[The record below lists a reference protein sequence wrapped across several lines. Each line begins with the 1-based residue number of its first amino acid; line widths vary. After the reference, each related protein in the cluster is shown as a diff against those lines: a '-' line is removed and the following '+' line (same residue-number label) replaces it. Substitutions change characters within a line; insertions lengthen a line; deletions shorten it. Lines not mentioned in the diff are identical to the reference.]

1 MAPFPR
7 EKRLGEEG
15 KNDIDYGMA
24 EQGMWPKL
32 RQDLVVSEQPQSD
45 GTTVYILKDPITF
58 RYFRV
63 REVEYFLVRQFDGA
77 TDYDTIASRVKE
89 KFAVDIASDDIRQ
102 FAQHLDSFYFFEG
115 GKAEYEVSSGRYIG
129 RRKKSIFSRILF
141 IKLSAFNPDRMLK
154 RLLPPVRFLFS
165 PWMVAAMIAV
175 VIGGFALYSANV
187 ESFRF
192 NLSEIFSLGSIILI
206 MISLGALI
214 LIHEMAHALTCTY
227 HGGQVREMG
236 FLLLYFQ
243 PCFYSNLSDSWMF
256 ERKSARL
263 AVLWAGLFLQM
274 VLFALAVAGWRV
286 TVVGMTIN
294 TLFWL
299 IANVC
304 LVTLL
309 FNLNP
314 LIKLDGYYLL
324 SEIVNI
330 PNLRSRAF
338 AYLGGRIRRMTGLEI
353 EASDVTGRER
363 RIYWIYTLL
372 AGLYSLFLIGYFAVL
387 VYRVLVERYEGFGFV
402 LFLALAAL
410 ILVKPIGR
418 TTRFLFSREVVSAM
432 VGKPRNWIALILILA
447 AIIIVFFLIPFPR
460 NVGGDVIVRPLA
472 EYSMA
477 LPSGEARLELNL
489 REGGRVHR
497 FNSEHIQLS
506 TGDLAVLQV
515 TPLVREGDTVQK
527 GDTLAAIVSNQVS
540 SNLGAARAELDRL
553 YGEVALAQS
562 PPKPEEVATAQAS
575 VNAAQ
580 SSVDQLK
587 KDIERNQSL
596 FDKKL
601 IAKQVLEQSQSDY
614 DIAVSRLK
622 EAKARLQLLKAPP
635 KKEELAILQS
645 KIATQE
651 ANIEYLTTQQAAQ
664 VVTSPIDGEVVLLYR
679 NNLLIKVA
687 SLALVEVA
695 VPVSD
700 AYLEYVTDEAS
711 VRMKVR
717 TYPDEMF
724 KGVVTHIARSAEDG
738 RFGDNRAR
746 FSVYAAIGNQ
756 DRRLHDGMSGYA
768 KISCGRAS
776 LAGLIAERVRAF
788 IRVEFWSWW

>member
-1 MAPFPR
+1 
-7 EKRLGEEG
+7 
-15 KNDIDYGMA
+15 MA
-24 EQGMWPKL
+24 EQGMWPRL
-32 RQDLVVSEQPQSD
+32 RQDLVVSEQPQND

-77 TDYDTIASRVKE
+77 TDSDTIASRVKG
-89 KFAVDIASDDIRQ
+89 KFGVDIAVDDIRQ
-102 FAQHLDSFYFFEG
+102 FADHLDGLYFFEG
-115 GKAEYEVSSGRYIG
+115 GKAEYEISSGRYIG
-129 RRKKSIFSRILF
+129 RRKKSLLSKILF
-141 IKLSAFNPDRMLK
+141 IKLSAFNPERMLK
-154 RLLPPVRFLFS
+154 RLLPPLRFLFS
-165 PWMVAAMIAV
+165 PWMVTVMIAV
-175 VIGGFALYSANV
+175 VLGGFALYSANI

-192 NLSEIFSLGSIILI
+192 SLNEVFSIGSIILI
-206 MISLGALI
+206 MVSLGILI

-227 HGGQVREMG
+227 YGGQVREMG

-256 ERKSARL
+256 GRKSARL

-286 TVVGMTIN
+286 TVVGMTVN

-324 SEIVNI
+324 SEMVNI
-330 PNLRSRAF
+330 PNLRQRAF
-338 AYLGGRIRRMTGLEI
+338 AYLGGRLRQAIGLETDTL
-353 EASDVTGRER
+353 EVTRRQR
-363 RIYWIYTLL
+363 RIYRTYTLL
-372 AGLYSLFLIGYFAVL
+372 AGVYSLFLIGYFAVL
-387 VYRVLVERYEGFGFV
+387 VYRLMVQRYAGFGFV

-410 ILVKPIGR
+410 ILTKPIGR

-432 VGKPRNWIALILILA
+432 VGKPRNWITIVVILA
-447 AIIIVFFLIPFPR
+447 AVIIVCFLIPFPR
-460 NVGGDVIVRPLA
+460 DVGGDVIVRPLA

-477 LPSGEARLELNL
+477 LPAGEARLELNL
-489 REGGRVHR
+489 REGGRIHR
-497 FNSEHIQLS
+497 FNTEHIQLS

-515 TPLVREGDTVQK
+515 TPLVHEGDTVKK

-540 SNLGAARAELDRL
+540 SNLSAARAELDRL

-596 FDKKL
+596 YDKNL

-614 DIAVSRLK
+614 EIAAAGLK
-622 EAKARLQLLKAPP
+622 EAKSRLQLLKAPP

-664 VVTSPIDGEVVLLYR
+664 VIISPIDGEVVLLYR
-679 NNLLIKVA
+679 NNLLVKVA
-687 SLALVEVA
+687 SLAVVEAA
-695 VPVSD
+695 VPVPD
-700 AYLEYVTDEAS
+700 AYLEYVTDEAP

-717 TYPDEMF
+717 TYPDETF
-724 KGVVTHIARSAEDG
+724 TGTVTHIARSADDS
-738 RFGDNRAR
+738 RYADNRAR
-746 FSVYAAIGNQ
+746 FSVYAAIDNP

-768 KISCGRAS
+768 KIACGRAS
-776 LAGLIAERVRAF
+776 LAGLVAERVRAF